1 LALLVEGLGSVSFE
15 EVCRRFGVEPG
26 FPVVAW
32 RVNGVLRPLSWVVDE
47 GSTVELVDTTSFEGV
62 SVYRNS
68 LIFLLARACRD
79 LFGRE
84 LRVLHSISDGY
95 YCEVEGLE
103 LAPQQVEL
111 VRSKALELVDRSL
124 PFKRYLM
131 PRDRA
136 MRVFS
141 AQGFHDKEALVR
153 WVGLDPVEVYEL
165 EGFYGTFLSPL
176 VPDTSFLRVFELRP
190 FEAGFVVQFPTVSS
204 PLGLPPFRPALRLS
218 SVFREYARWLS
229 ILGLEDVSSLH
240 EMVSSG
246 RALELVLVS
255 EALHSRRFFEIA
267 CEVRDRE
274 ARLVCV
280 AGPSAA
286 GKTTTAHRLSVWLR
300 LLGLKPYVISL
311 DDYFVDRE
319 RTPRDEK
326 GDYDFEALEALDLP
340 FLEEQLKALLAGDEV
355 VLPRYNFHTGR
366 RERGRP
372 LRLEGGAV
380 LVLEGIHG
388 LNEAVS
394 HFVPRAQKVK
404 VFVSPLTALSLDRHN
419 RISTG
424 DTRLLRRLVRD
435 HRTRGRSAESTLS
448 RWPSVVRGASR
459 YIFPYQEE
467 ADVMFNSALVY
478 EISVLK
484 AYAEPL
490 LRSIPDTS
498 PQYGEARRL
507 LSVLS
512 YLPSIPPEVVPTDS
526 VLREFIGGG
535 LFEVV

>member
-1 LALLVEGLGSVSFE
+1 MALLVEGLGSVSFE
-15 EVCRRFGVEPG
+15 EVCRSLGVEPT

-62 SVYRNS
+62 SVYRSS
-68 LIFLLARACRD
+68 LIFLLAKVCRD

-84 LRVLHSISDGY
+84 LRVLHSVSDGY

-103 LAPQQVEL
+103 LSPQQVDL
-111 VRSKALELVDRSL
+111 VRSKAFELVGRAL

-141 AQGFHDKEALVR
+141 SQGFSEKEELIR
-153 WVGLDPVEVYEL
+153 WVGVDPVEVYEL

-176 VPDTSFLRVFELRP
+176 VPSTSFLRVFDLKH
-190 FEAGFVVQFPTVSS
+190 FEVGFVVQFPTVSN
-204 PLGLPPFRPALRLS
+204 PNGVPPFRPAVRLS

-229 ILGLEDVSSLH
+229 ILGLEDASSLH
-240 EMVSSG
+240 RMVSSG
-246 RALELVLVS
+246 RVLELVLVS

-267 CEVRDRE
+267 CEVRNRGVK
-274 ARLVCV
+274 LVCV

-286 GKTTTAHRLSVWLR
+286 GKTTTAHRLSIWLR
-300 LLGLKPYVISL
+300 LLGLKPCVISL

-340 FLEEQLKALLAGDEV
+340 FLEEQLRALLAGEEV

-366 RERGRP
+366 REKGRP
-372 LRLEGGAV
+372 LRLEGDAV

-394 HFVPRAQKVK
+394 HFVPRSQKLK
-404 VFVSPLTALSLDRHN
+404 VFVSPLTALSIDRHN

-478 EISVLK
+478 EMSVLK
-484 AYAEPL
+484 SYAEPL

-535 LFEVV
+535 LFDVV